1 MIRYFITFAVSYHLA
16 SHNVFLSKYTIS
28 FTVYE
33 ADGEILLPLISSHV
47 SEPFL
52 ITRADPGIACDT
64 NSDMACQVCLGESG
78 RCTKAVT

>member
-47 SEPFL
+47 SEPYL
-52 ITRADPGIACDT
+52 ISQG
-64 NSDMACQVCLGESG
+64 
-78 RCTKAVT
+78 